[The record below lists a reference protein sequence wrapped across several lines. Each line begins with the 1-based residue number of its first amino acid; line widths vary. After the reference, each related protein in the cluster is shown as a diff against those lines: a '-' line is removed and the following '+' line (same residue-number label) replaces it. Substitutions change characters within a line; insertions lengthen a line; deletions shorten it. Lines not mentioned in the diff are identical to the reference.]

1 MPFLTSTRI
10 TDQESDP
17 LVAFYDRMAVLLFS
31 TRQSMVVCN
40 KISSDETWLIRTMFL
55 LKKVKIL
62 KSQFKRNFK
71 MN

>member
-1 MPFLTSTRI
+1 MYPTFMRTFRSINFYSWMPFLTSTRI

-40 KISSDETWLIRTMFL
+40 KISSDET
-55 LKKVKIL
+55 
-62 KSQFKRNFK
+62 
-71 MN
+71 